1 MSRENVEIVRRGYE
15 AMRNRDLHAVLELT
29 DPEFEGTF
37 RILEVEGTTYR
48 GHEGMRRF
56 AEEVWSVFPDW
67 NPEVVSVR
75 EVADNLLL
83 LHVRGTGR
91 GVGSGVEL
99 DLTAWQIFKVRDGRV
114 LSMRGYRT
122 EADALEAVGLSE

>member
-1 MSRENVEIVRRGYE
+1 MSRENVELVRRGYE
-15 AMRNRDLHAVLELT
+15 AMRNRDLHAVLELI

-37 RILEVEGTTYR
+37 RILEVEGATYR

-67 NPEVVSVR
+67 HPEVVSVR
-75 EVADNLLL
+75 EVADDVLV

-91 GVGSGVEL
+91 GVGSGVEV
-99 DLTAWQIFKVRDGRV
+99 DLTAWHIVKVRDGRV
-114 LSMRGYRT
+114 LSTRDYRT
-122 EADALEAVGLSE
+122 EAKALEAVGLRE